1 MVKKTSK
8 KNENIIDLGFEDYVE
23 ENGFSD
29 IISGTPVSS
38 FSFTNTS
45 TEPVT
50 FNSKPSLAAETN
62 LIDNRVGKPCAN
74 GIIPPVNNEY
84 FDINRTYTFRK
95 STVRK
100 LNELKAMHPDVNA
113 YLSSILDE
121 AINHYYD
128 CITKEN
134 DFNKL
139 YS

>member
-29 IISGTPVSS
+29 VISGTPVSS

-62 LIDNRVGKPCAN
+62 LVDNRVGKPCAN

-84 FDINRTYTFRK
+84 FDIKRTLLENPLLG
-95 STVRK
+95 S
-100 LNELKAMHPDVNA
+100 LMNLKPC
-113 YLSSILDE
+113 IL
-121 AINHYYD
+121 ILTP
-128 CITKEN
+128 I
-134 DFNKL
+134 
-139 YS
+139 

>member
-29 IISGTPVSS
+29 VISGTPVSS

-50 FNSKPSLAAETN
+50 FNSNPSLAAEIN
-62 LIDNRVGKPCAN
+62 LVDNRVGNPCAN
-74 GIIPPVNNEY
+74 GIIPPINNEY
-84 FDINRTYTFRK
+84 FDIKRTYTFRK

-100 LNELKAMHPDVNA
+100 LNELKAMHPDINA

-128 CITKEN
+128 FITKEN

>member
-1 MVKKTSK
+1 MARKTSK
-8 KNENIIDLGFEDYVE
+8 KNENIIDLGFEDCVE

-29 IISGTPVSS
+29 VISGTPVSS

-50 FNSKPSLAAETN
+50 SNSKPSLAAETK
-62 LIDNRVGKPCAN
+62 LIDNRVGKPYAN
-74 GIIPPVNNEY
+74 GIIPPINNEH
-84 FDINRTYTFRK
+84 FDVKRTYILRK

-128 CITKEN
+128 YITKEI
-134 DFNKL
+134 
-139 YS
+139 

>member
-29 IISGTPVSS
+29 VISGTPVSS

-62 LIDNRVGKPCAN
+62 LVDNRVGKPCAN
-74 GIIPPVNNEY
+74 GIIHPVNNEY
-84 FDINRTYTFRK
+84 FDIKRTYTFRK

-100 LNELKAMHPDVNA
+100 LNELKAMHPDINA

-128 CITKEN
+128 FITKEN